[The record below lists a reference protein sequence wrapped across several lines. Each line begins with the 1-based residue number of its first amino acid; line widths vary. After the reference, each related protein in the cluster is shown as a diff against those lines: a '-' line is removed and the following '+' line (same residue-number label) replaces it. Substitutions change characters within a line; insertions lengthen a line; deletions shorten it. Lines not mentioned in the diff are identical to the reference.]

1 MAQLNKAEE
10 ISAVWNALAASPR
23 YDEGWMTLP
32 VAVGSPC
39 IVKAGRHF
47 PDNEEAVLAGFRSI
61 SSPLKEQLPEG
72 KGFSVRE
79 VSLGLESKGLV
90 WIALQRLP
98 AGSLEMFT
106 MMAADIVT
114 TLEGMSAASENR
126 IFSMFIARIRAW
138 QNFMQRGKE
147 GLLGFE
153 SEVGLYGELLMLEAL
168 LDSDFPPDRAVNS
181 WVGPCDGLQDF
192 MIGTG
197 AIEVKTTTAVGIF
210 PAWISSLEQLDDSL
224 CQPLFLAAIR
234 ICQIET
240 GSRLPDRIGNIRAIL
255 QTASSPEVLLD
266 FDLRLLQAGYYD
278 NYSNSYVRKFGY
290 VGTRIIHVDV
300 GLPRLV
306 RSTIPPGIL
315 RARYEIDIES
325 ISAEDLSLEQAL
337 LSLGAY

>member
-1 MAQLNKAEE
+1 MAQLSKVEE
-10 ISAVWNALAASPR
+10 ISAVWNALAANLR
-23 YDEGWMTLP
+23 YGEGWMTLP

-39 IVKAGRHF
+39 ILKAGRHF
-47 PDNEEAVLAGFRSI
+47 PGNEEAVLAGFRLI
-61 SSPLKEQLPEG
+61 PSPLKDQLPEG

-79 VSLGLESKGLV
+79 VSLGLESEGLV

-106 MMAADIVT
+106 MMVADIVS
-114 TLEGMSAASENR
+114 TLEGMSASSENR

-138 QNFMQRGKE
+138 QNFMQRSKDGM
-147 GLLGFE
+147 LGFE

-168 LDSDFPPDRAVNS
+168 LDSDLSPDLAINS

-192 MIGTG
+192 IIGTG

-234 ICQIET
+234 ICQSET
-240 GSRLPDRIGNIRAIL
+240 GSRLPDRIGKIRAII
-255 QTASSPEVLLD
+255 QTASPEVLLD
-266 FDLRLLQAGYYD
+266 FDLKLLQAGYYE

-290 VGTRIIHVDV
+290 VGTRILHVDASV
-300 GLPRLV
+300 PRLV
-306 RSTIPPGIL
+306 RSTIPSGIL

-325 ISAEDLSLEQAL
+325 ISAEDLSLKQAL
-337 LSLGAY
+337 LSLEAY

>member
-10 ISAVWNALAASPR
+10 ISAVWSALAAIPR

-39 IVKAGRHF
+39 ILKAGRHF
-47 PDNEEAVLAGFRSI
+47 PGNEEAVLAGFRSI
-61 SSPLKEQLPEG
+61 PSPLKEQLPEG

-79 VSLGLESKGLV
+79 VSLGLESEGLV

-106 MMAADIVT
+106 MMAADIIS
-114 TLEGMSAASENR
+114 TLEGMSASSENR

-168 LDSDFPPDRAVNS
+168 LDSDIPPDRAVSS

-197 AIEVKTTTAVGIF
+197 AIEVKTTTAAGIF
-210 PAWISSLEQLDDSL
+210 PAWISSLEQRDDSL

-240 GSRLPDRIGNIRAIL
+240 GCRLPDMIGKIRAIL
-255 QTASSPEVLLD
+255 QTASLEVLLD

-290 VGTRIIHVDV
+290 VGTRIIHVDASV
-300 GLPRLV
+300 PRLV
-306 RSTIPPGIL
+306 RSTIPHGIL

-325 ISAEDLSLEQAL
+325 VSVEDLSLEQAL